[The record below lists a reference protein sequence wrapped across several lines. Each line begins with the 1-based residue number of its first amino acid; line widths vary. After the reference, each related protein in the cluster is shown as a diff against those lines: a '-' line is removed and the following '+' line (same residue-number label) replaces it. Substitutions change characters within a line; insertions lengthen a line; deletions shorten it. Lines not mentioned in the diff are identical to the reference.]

1 VVKTKSKRACPVC
14 GTSFAGEL
22 CPVCVLR
29 GALGNEQTVSQS
41 VGPTLSPPEFRFEH
55 YEVLA
60 RDDGTPLELGRG
72 AMGVTYKALD
82 VNLRYAVALKVI
94 NARFIG
100 DESARRRFVREAR
113 AAASVRHPNV
123 ASVFHL
129 GKSGNSYFY
138 AMEFVDG
145 ESLDRVI
152 RGSGR
157 LEPSTALK
165 VTALVAA
172 GLEAIDQQK
181 LVHRDIKPS
190 NVMVS
195 MRGDNIANAK
205 IIDLGLAKGTVADDG
220 SEISIQGAFAGTP
233 AYAGPEQFSGI
244 GADIRS
250 DLYSLGIT
258 FWEMLAGEVP
268 FKGSTSRL
276 IYQHQHATP
285 PVDKLTHVPQPVI
298 ALLEVLLE
306 KDPDR
311 RLQAPTELLQVI
323 PKVTEALDSGRRV
336 TTDQLRLRVDGTATE
351 SKQPTSRFHS
361 FLTGVRMR
369 GFRWLIALVLGIA
382 ALLLV
387 WFFFS
392 GHRGLFF
399 NHPVA
404 QAVATEKS
412 IAVLP
417 FENISANKDDSYFAD
432 GVQDEILN
440 NLAKIAQLKV
450 ISRTSVMRY
459 RADTKRDL
467 RQIAAAL
474 GVANVLEGT
483 VRRNGNRVRVS
494 TELIDAS
501 NDSMV
506 WADSYDRDLTDIFA
520 IQSEVAQ
527 TIAQKLAATL
537 SPQEKKRIEAKPTDS
552 LEAYD
557 LYLRAKA
564 LLVSAKVSWSEKPLR
579 EATNFLEQ
587 AVHLDPKFTLAY
599 CVSAEVQDYLYLTY
613 DCTPE
618 RRASAEAAINSALRL
633 QPDLPEVHLAYAQ
646 YLYNAYRDYERA
658 RVQLAIAKRSLVN
671 NPEAILLE
679 AAIDRRQGNLEK
691 AIERLNELIAFDPG
705 NSAAIS
711 VLAGTLMG
719 ARQYHAAE
727 QAYDRLIA
735 LIPDRPI
742 LRIEKAFVNFLKTGD
757 NTAMHSAITVLPTP
771 MRDETDVLFFRL
783 RLALQD
789 RDWQQG
795 RELIEKMKGG
805 EDNGTFAYGFRSIPV
820 DCYLILIARLQGE
833 EPEENLSSTEAREQ
847 LSQKVRKS
855 PGAAD
860 LLSKL
865 AVVDAVLG
873 KKQDAITEVKRA
885 AEMLPIARDAVNG
898 PEIVKN
904 LVVVYAWTGELELS
918 FEALVPLAKMPF
930 GIDYGDLKLSP
941 LWDPLRKDPRFD
953 KLLAELAPKD

>member
-1 VVKTKSKRACPVC
+1 VVKTKSRRACPVC
-14 GTSFAGEL
+14 GTPFTGEL

-41 VGPTLSPPEFRFEH
+41 VGPTLSPSELRFEH
-55 YEVLA
+55 YEVLT

-94 NARFIG
+94 NAQFIG

-123 ASVFHL
+123 ASVFYL
-129 GKSGNSYFY
+129 GTKGDSCFY

-152 RGSGR
+152 RRSGQLQTKLA
-157 LEPSTALK
+157 LEITAQ
-165 VTALVAA
+165 VAA
-172 GLEAIDQQK
+172 GLAAVHKQQ
-181 LVHRDIKPS
+181 LVHRDIKPGNIMIS
-190 NVMVS
+190 LE
-195 MRGDNIANAK
+195 GDSASAK
-205 IIDLGLAKGTVADDG
+205 IIDLGLAKVVADSQAGTMG
-220 SEISIQGAFAGTP
+220 SIPGSFAGTP
-233 AYAGPEQFSGI
+233 EFASPEQFAGI
-244 GADIRS
+244 GVDIRS
-250 DLYSLGIT
+250 DLYSLGVVL
-258 FWEMLAGEVP
+258 WEMLTGKVP
-268 FKGSTSRL
+268 FNGSVAEVM
-276 IYQHQHATP
+276 YQHLHTLAP
-285 PVDKLTHVPQPVI
+285 IKLLKDIPQPVVV
-298 ALLEVLLE
+298 LLETLLE
-306 KDPDR
+306 KDPTQR
-311 RLQAPTELLQVI
+311 FQTPKGLLNAMPTVKRAVEAKGTIKHQEIQMTFVNRASSRQGKSPAIRAPKRSV
-323 PKVTEALDSGRRV
+323 
-336 TTDQLRLRVDGTATE
+336 
-351 SKQPTSRFHS
+351 
-361 FLTGVRMR
+361 
-369 GFRWLIALVLGIA
+369 
-382 ALLLV
+382 
-387 WFFFS
+387 
-392 GHRGLFF
+392 
-399 NHPVA
+399 
-404 QAVATEKS
+404 
-412 IAVLP
+412 AVLP
-417 FENISANKDDSYFAD
+417 FDTLSHGRGNTYFAD
-432 GVQDEILN
+432 GVQDEILS
-440 NLAKIAQLKV
+440 NLARVSQLKV
-450 ISRTSVMRY
+450 ISRTSVMTY
-459 RADTKRDL
+459 RPGDNRNLRSIADS
-467 RQIAAAL
+467 L
-474 GVANVLEGT
+474 GVANVVEGT
-483 VRRNGNRVRVS
+483 VRRDGNRVRITIRLV
-494 TELIDAS
+494 DARTDKALWS
-501 NDSMV
+501 
-506 WADSYDRDLTDIFA
+506 DSYDRDLTDIFA

-527 TIAQKLAATL
+527 TIAGKLAATL

-552 LEAYD
+552 LEGYD

-564 LLVSAKVSWSEKPLR
+564 LLVSAKVSWSEKPLC

-711 VLAGTLMG
+711 ILAGTLMG
-719 ARQYHAAE
+719 ARQYRAAE
-727 QAYDRLIA
+727 QAYDRLTA

-742 LRIEKAFVNFLKTGD
+742 LRIEKAFVSFLKTGD
-757 NTAMHSAITVLPTP
+757 NTAMHSAITALPTP

-789 RDWQQG
+789 RDWQQA

-820 DCYLILIARLQGE
+820 DCYLILLARLQGK
-833 EPEENLSSTEAREQ
+833 EPEENLSSTEAQEQ
-847 LSQKVRKS
+847 LSQKVQKS

-865 AVVDAVLG
+865 AVVDALLG

-885 AEMLPIARDAVNG
+885 AEMLPISRDAVNG

-904 LVVVYAWTGELELS
+904 LVVVYAWTDELELS